1 MKTEKSMKRL
11 FIIVALAGLM
21 CAGSVS
27 AQGFGTRELF
37 NEGWYFHLGDGRYLG
52 AQMLDHSSWRKVE
65 LPHDWSVELPASP
78 VLSSCTGYLPGGIGW
93 YRKDF
98 TVPADRKSDRVYIYF
113 EGVYNNSEVF
123 INGKWIGKRPN
134 GYVSFLYDL
143 TPYIRFGERNVIAV
157 RVDHSEDADS
167 RWYTGSG
174 IYRDVYLVYA
184 APVHIGLWGV
194 GYQTTLEGSSAT
206 VDVETRIMNDGSHT
220 ANLRFEQTLCAP
232 TGEVVARVRG
242 NSRVEASSEGMYRS
256 TLRVRDA
263 RLWSLEER
271 NLYLLKTE
279 VRDARGQVLDRNET
293 RVGIRKITF
302 DADRGFA
309 LNDVP
314 MKIKGVCIHHD
325 AGCLGAAVPE
335 RVWRQRLEQLKRI
348 GCNAI
353 RMSHNPQAPCVYD
366 LCDELGFLVMDEAFD
381 EWEYPKKKWISGWNK
396 GKPGFQGSYSYFR
409 EWGSRD
415 LADMVRRDRN
425 HPSII
430 MWSIGN
436 EVDYPNDPYSH
447 PVLDREGISQQ
458 HQRGYQPSQPRAE
471 RLGEIARELVAQVKR
486 YDRSRPVTAALAGA
500 VMSNETDYPGVLDI
514 VGYNY
519 TEYRYAE
526 DHARYPERVL
536 YGSETRHDLKAWRA
550 VTDNDYISGQFI
562 WTGFDYLGEA
572 GPWPSRGFTTG
583 MIDLAG
589 NIKPNGYFRRSLW
602 LESPNIYVGTYP
614 SRDRIRT
621 NAPSLWNYDPG
632 DTIRVVA
639 YTNCESAELYLD
651 DKLVGGR
658 KPYDAET
665 GVIHW
670 DIPYRPGC
678 LKAVGYDGSSAS
690 ASWEVPTTGRP
701 YAIRAWLEEAST
713 VHAGDVLLLR
723 MEVVDEEGRVVTLA
737 DNMITCHL
745 SGPVRLL
752 GLENAGGNAADN
764 YRSDRLR
771 CQNGRLLGYL
781 KATAPGEVRL
791 ELTSP
796 LLEKQELRFRVE

>member
-1 MKTEKSMKRL
+1 M
-11 FIIVALAGLM
+11 
-21 CAGSVS
+21 S

-37 NEGWYFHLGDGRYLG
+37 NDAWHFHLGDGRYFG
-52 AQMLDHSSWRKVE
+52 AQMLDHSSWREVE

-78 VLSSCTGYLPGGIGW
+78 ALASCTGYLPGGIGW

-98 TVPADRKSDRVYIYF
+98 TVPANRQGKRVYIYF

-184 APVHIGLWGV
+184 DPVHVGLWGV
-194 GYQTTLEGSSAT
+194 GYATTLEGSGAE
-206 VDVETRIMNDGSHT
+206 VKVETRIVNDGDR
-220 ANLRFEQTLCAP
+220 AAKLRIEQTLYGP
-232 TGEVVARVRG
+232 SGDVVATSRG
-242 NSRVEASSEGMYRS
+242 GSRLEAASDCTYRS
-256 TLRVRDA
+256 TLRVRNA

-279 VRDARGQVLDRNET
+279 VSDTRGQVLDRNET

-325 AGCLGAAVPE
+325 AGCLGAAVPVT
-335 RVWRQRLEQLKRI
+335 VWRQRLEQLKRI

-353 RMSHNPQAPCVYD
+353 RMSHNPQAPCLYD

-486 YDRSRPVTAALAGA
+486 FDRSRPVTAALAGA
-500 VMSNETDYPGVLDI
+500 VMSNETDYPGSLDI

-519 TEYRYAE
+519 TEYRYAG
-526 DHARYPERVL
+526 DHARYPDRVL
-536 YGSETRHDLKAWRA
+536 YGSETRHDLKAWKA
-550 VTDNDYISGQFI
+550 VAENDYISGQFI
-562 WTGFDYLGEA
+562 WTGIDYLGEA

-583 MIDLAG
+583 LIDLAG

-602 LESPNIYVGTYP
+602 LEAPNIYVGTYP
-614 SRDRIRT
+614 SSDRIRT

-632 DTIRVVA
+632 DTIRVVV
-639 YTNCESAELYLD
+639 YTNCDSAELYLD
-651 DKLVGGR
+651 EELVGER
-658 KPYDAET
+658 KPYDAGT

-670 DIPYRPGC
+670 DIPYRPGS
-678 LKAVGYDGSSAS
+678 LRAVGYDGDRA
-690 ASWEVPTTGRP
+690 AAGWEVPTTGRP
-701 YAIRAWLEEAST
+701 YAIRASLDQTAPH
-713 VHAGDVLLLR
+713 HAGDVRLLR

-737 DNMITCHL
+737 DNLITCHL

-752 GLENAGGNAADN
+752 GLENAGGSAADN
-764 YRSDRLR
+764 YRSNQLR
-771 CQNGRLLGYL
+771 CRNGRLLGYL
-781 KATAPGEVRL
+781 KVETPGEIRI

-796 LLEKQELRFRVE
+796 LLEKAELRFQAE